1 MTSPISTI
9 LIVDDVPENLAV
21 LFEVLS
27 VAGFEVL
34 VAESGVTA
42 LERLPV
48 LRPDLILLDV
58 QMPDMDGFE
67 VCERIKESPEFGDV
81 PVIFMTALTETVDK
95 VKGFRV
101 GAVDYVSKPF
111 EAEEVLARVKAQLEL
126 RRLQRELEQRNETLG
141 AEVERRR
148 VAERQLE
155 ESLDQAIMV
164 VSIEGRIHFCTRHG
178 WDLLGRYFELSEDGG
193 LPIPILEWVQAQKR
207 EPLDIRV
214 GEGCL
219 LVRSF
224 TEGEAKQDTL
234 MLRLEEKLPILS
246 PEPLQALGLTPR
258 EAEVLFWLTQGKT
271 SPEIAVILD
280 AALNTIKKHAQNIFL
295 KLGVENRTAAA
306 LKAWEALR
314 S

>member
-1 MTSPISTI
+1 MSSAPSTI

-21 LFEVLS
+21 LFEVLTD
-27 VAGFEVL
+27 AGFKVL
-34 VAESGVTA
+34 VAESGLTA
-42 LERLPV
+42 LERLPE
-48 LRPDLILLDV
+48 LQPDLILLDV
-58 QMPDMDGFE
+58 IMPDLDGFD
-67 VCERIKESPEFGDV
+67 VCSRIKASPEFGDM
-81 PVIFMTALTETVDK
+81 PIIFMTALTETVDK
-95 VKGFRV
+95 VRGFQV

-126 RRLQRELEQRNETLG
+126 RRLRGELEERNRTL
-141 AEVERRR
+141 ATEVERRR
-148 VAERQLE
+148 IAERQLE
-155 ESLDQAIMV
+155 ESLDQAILV
-164 VSIEGRIHFCTRHG
+164 VSGKGRIHFCTRHG
-178 WDLLGRYFELSEDGG
+178 WELLGRYFELADEGI
-193 LPIPILEWVQAQKR
+193 LPSAILERVQNGLRA
-207 EPLDIRV
+207 PFDLRV

-219 LVRSF
+219 HVRSF
-224 TEGEAKQDTL
+224 TEGEVNKDTL

-280 AALNTIKKHAQNIFL
+280 AALNTIKKHAQNIFS

-306 LKAWEALR
+306 FKAWEALR